1 MSASDLVTPGTV
13 FGGESE
19 TVESTVF
26 AQIEWWLQRRWP
38 SYEVRRALTLP
49 SGWNADAVTLNG
61 APMTPVVEGNT
72 RTWTALAVPAA
83 RDDEPQSPPDSSL
96 VTRLAVTYYGAP
108 RQQAAFDS
116 WSAVGRWLA
125 GLQDPQARSTP
136 AIAAKA
142 RELTAMATADLDRV
156 RAVGAYVQ
164 KVQYISIQTGLGR
177 GGGYTPHA
185 AADVLQK
192 NYGDCKDKAN
202 LMRALLATLD
212 IPSFLV
218 GIYSGDPTYVRDEW
232 PSPQQFN
239 HAIIAIPV
247 ARGTALPA
255 VIEDESGSVL
265 FFDPT
270 DRFTPV
276 GELPLTLQGSLG
288 LVVSSS
294 NARLRRMPAAVAG
307 AHVRERSVVATLSSD
322 GVFTGSLQMRASGR
336 LATRERSVHSS
347 APGDGYVRRLE
358 AELRSRVPGATMAA
372 PQLRDDTERNRFELD
387 ARVQARP
394 FSASPQGALLFV
406 PAALPLADVLPVLR
420 PGARR
425 TSVVLEPREER
436 DRFEVTMPAGLVVDE
451 LPSPQ
456 TVETSFGRFDI
467 RWTAE
472 GNRLVRQL
480 SLRVD
485 RSVIPP
491 AEYTAVR
498 AFVDGFRDAERMPAV
513 LARRR

>member
-1 MSASDLVTPGTV
+1 
-13 FGGESE
+13 
-19 TVESTVF
+19 
-26 AQIEWWLQRRWP
+26 
-38 SYEVRRALTLP
+38 
-49 SGWNADAVTLNG
+49 
-61 APMTPVVEGNT
+61 
-72 RTWTALAVPAA
+72 
-83 RDDEPQSPPDSSL
+83 
-96 VTRLAVTYYGAP
+96 
-108 RQQAAFDS
+108 
-116 WSAVGRWLA
+116 
-125 GLQDPQARSTP
+125 
-136 AIAAKA
+136 
-142 RELTAMATADLDRV
+142 
-156 RAVGAYVQ
+156 
-164 KVQYISIQTGLGR
+164 
-177 GGGYTPHA
+177 
-185 AADVLQK
+185 
-192 NYGDCKDKAN
+192 
-202 LMRALLATLD
+202 
-212 IPSFLV
+212 
-218 GIYSGDPTYVRDEW
+218 
-232 PSPQQFN
+232 
-239 HAIIAIPV
+239 
-247 ARGTALPA
+247 
-255 VIEDESGSVL
+255 
-265 FFDPT
+265 
-270 DRFTPV
+270 
-276 GELPLTLQGSLG
+276 
-288 LVVSSS
+288 
-294 NARLRRMPAAVAG
+294 
-307 AHVRERSVVATLSSD
+307 
-322 GVFTGSLQMRASGR
+322 
-336 LATRERSVHSS
+336 
-347 APGDGYVRRLE
+347 
-358 AELRSRVPGATMAA
+358 MAA